1 MPAKSK
7 KYIWAYIITTL
18 FIIIVGCILFSLINA
33 TREPMQIEVEKNQ
46 HAVNKGYKYLVKDV
60 GGKINVFE
68 TGKNEPIEI
77 LDKPTN
83 ILPEYDQK
91 LLKEGIYLENIEQL
105 DRLLEDY
112 DD

>member
-1 MPAKSK
+1 MPAKLK
-7 KYIWAYIITTL
+7 KYIWTYIIATL

-33 TREPMQIEVEKNQ
+33 TREQGKIEVEKNQ
-46 HAVNKGYKYLVKDV
+46 SAVNKGYKYLVKEV

-68 TGKNEPIEI
+68 NGKNEPIEI

>member
-7 KYIWAYIITTL
+7 KYIWAYIISTL
-18 FIIIVGCILFSLINA
+18 FVIIVGCILFSLINT
-33 TREPMQIEVEKNQ
+33 TREPAQIEVEKNQ
-46 HAVNKGYKYLVKDV
+46 SAVDKGYKYLVKEV

-68 TGKNEPIEI
+68 TGKNQPIEI

>member
-1 MPAKSK
+1 MPEKSR
-7 KYIWAYIITTL
+7 KYIWIYISTIL

-46 HAVNKGYKYLVKDV
+46 PAVNKGYRYLVKDV
-60 GGKINVFE
+60 GGKVNVFE
-68 TGKNEPIEI
+68 NGKNEPTKI